1 MIPFFFMLSL
11 FLLLFSSQSK
21 AEEVS
26 RIYQL
31 DEITVSEEKI
41 REEIETPN
49 SSIVIPELLLQGI
62 SSNLDGALLRQPG
75 IDLQRIQEIG
85 GALDDDSIKIRGL
98 GARRI
103 ILAFDGRV
111 LNTPGTAGGYFIDWT
126 TVPLT
131 NVEKIFIIKGVSDPR
146 YGNTLGGVINLIP
159 RKPKEKPEIEFQ
171 AMRAS
176 YDTNKLSFFHSWKP
190 SNFEYSISGSYVKSD
205 GYLRNGDFEVR
216 NLNLYAGYSLP
227 WDGKMKANFGYSWV
241 DKGFI
246 VNNRISKDY
255 DSPDYNSPRDSKF
268 PASDGEIMYGGMGA
282 YPEDGSWWKRERFTF
297 DIGYEQVLFGG
308 VAELRL
314 WKNYAEGEAYNTRKS
329 LNRVFHKK
337 WFDDKS
343 YGADGSYKITVDK
356 HQLTLGFDYMR
367 FKDDGD
373 KNYPD
378 DFRAPFQNG
387 NYVNSEIIGI
397 YLMDDIKVTD
407 KLIITPGLRYSSYE
421 GKAGP
426 AGREEGIKD
435 ISMSGLAPS
444 LKINYIYD
452 KNSLVY
458 LSTAR
463 ALRMPTPPEHYWHYS
478 PDAGVNTS
486 GLPFKKED
494 GILIQGG
501 WKAEFPT
508 KTSIE
513 ISPYYYR
520 IKNFIYFDLIN
531 FVSYNI
537 GKAELYGLE
546 VEVSQQLGKGFSAFV
561 NYTFQKSK
569 TEDDPFVENFVS
581 IQDRDFREIPALP
594 KHKINLGLQYKGSK
608 GEKVSLYGRY
618 VSSQKVIYNNNT
630 LGNTYLRVRTQKSY
644 FTADLE
650 ASYPIVKGI
659 HVLGYLHN
667 IFDKDYQERF
677 GYPAAG
683 RNWGVGIRGIF

>member
-1 MIPFFFMLSL
+1 MIFKFFV
-11 FLLLFSSQSK
+11 FLVVFSILYPAY
-21 AEEVS
+21 AEEIS
-26 RIYQL
+26 KIYQL

-49 SSIVIPELLLQGI
+49 STVVIPELLLQGI

-75 IDLQRIQEIG
+75 VDLQRLQEIG
-85 GALDDDSIKIRGL
+85 GALDDDSIKIRGF

-103 ILAFDGRV
+103 TLAFDGRI

-126 TVPLT
+126 IIPLA
-131 NVEKIFIIKGVSDPR
+131 NIEKIFIIKGVSDPR

-159 RKPKEKPEIEFQ
+159 KKPKEKPEIEFQ
-171 AMRAS
+171 VMKAR
-176 YDTNKLSFFHSWKP
+176 YDTDKLSFFHSFKP
-190 SNFEYSISGSYVKSD
+190 SNFEYSISGNYVKSD
-205 GYLRNGDFEVR
+205 GYLRNGNFEVR
-216 NLNLYAGYSLP
+216 NLNLYGGYSLP
-227 WDGKMKANFGYSWV
+227 WDGKIKANFGYSWV
-241 DKGFI
+241 KKGFI
-246 VNNRISKDY
+246 VNNRVSKDY
-255 DSPDYNSPRDSKF
+255 DNPDYNTPKDSKY

-308 VAELRL
+308 VAEVRF
-314 WKNYAEGEAYNTRKS
+314 WKNYAEREAYNTRKS
-329 LNRVFHKK
+329 LNRIFHKK

-343 YGADGSYKITVDK
+343 YGADGSYKVTFDNHKITF
-356 HQLTLGFDYMR
+356 GFDYTR
-367 FKDDGD
+367 FKDGGD

-378 DFRAPFQNG
+378 DFRTPFQNG
-387 NYVNSEIIGI
+387 NYVNSEIFGV
-397 YLMDDIKVTD
+397 YLMDDFNLSS
-407 KLIITPGLRYSSYE
+407 KLVITPGLRYSSYE

-426 AGREEGIKD
+426 AGKEEGIKD
-435 ISMSGLAPS
+435 ISMDGIAPL
-444 LKINYIYD
+444 LKVTYNYE

-458 LSTAR
+458 LSLAR

-478 PDAGVNTS
+478 PDAGVDTRD
-486 GLPFKKED
+486 LPFKKED
-494 GILIQGG
+494 GFMIQGG

-508 KTSIE
+508 KTYVE

-537 GKAELYGLE
+537 GRATLYGIE
-546 VEVSQQLGKGFSAFV
+546 AEISQQIGWGLSAFA
-561 NYTFQKSK
+561 NYTFQKSRTK
-569 TEDDPFVENFVS
+569 DDPFVENFVS
-581 IQDRDFREIPALP
+581 PEDRDFKEIPSLP

-608 GEKVSLYGRY
+608 GEKVTLYGRY

-630 LGNTYLRVRTQKSY
+630 LYNTDLRVRTQKSY

-650 ASYPIVKGI
+650 ATYPVTKNFYI
-659 HVLGYLHN
+659 LGYLHN

-683 RNWGVGIRGIF
+683 RNWGLGIRGIF